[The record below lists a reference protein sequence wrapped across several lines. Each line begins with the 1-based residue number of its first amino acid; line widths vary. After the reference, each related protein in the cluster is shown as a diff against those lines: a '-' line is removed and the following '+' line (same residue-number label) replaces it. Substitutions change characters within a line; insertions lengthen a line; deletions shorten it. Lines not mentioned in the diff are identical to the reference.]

1 MAALRVL
8 VLASEITA
16 LRAQLTPLEKT
27 RDGFAAR
34 EEQLRQ
40 ALSEI
45 TETSTDEERNAVS
58 SAVDTFE
65 QERSANAAEIARIQ
79 GEIDTRSAEIARLEA
94 EQTPP
99 PASNPAVSNSDT
111 RNNDHHERSFVPMN
125 NTTERRWF
133 GLTYAERDA
142 LIAKDTTRDFLQR
155 FRALREQQNSAT
167 GAELGI
173 PTEFM
178 QILRDLTYQN
188 SKLWPYVHS
197 ESIRGYSRQNIVG
210 TGAEA
215 VWTEM
220 LANINEISLDFTQL
234 EMDGYML
241 AGYMAIS
248 NAVLQDDADL
258 QLLTSILNAMG
269 EANARA
275 LDKAIVYGTGKK
287 MPVGFVTRLAAETTP
302 TWWSNDQG
310 EFTDLHTSHILKL
323 DIDSTSGAAF
333 FGTLVEA
340 LGIADPKYS
349 DGRVFW
355 VMNRKTH
362 IRLMAKALAF
372 NAAAAITAGIN
383 NTFPIVGGDIVELEF
398 MADNDIAGGF
408 GSLMRMAEREG
419 LSIASSDIP
428 LFLRNMT
435 VYRSIGRYDGKP
447 ARGEAFIMVNFHNT
461 APTTSISFAPDYAN
475 SQIGTLIVTTAA
487 GTTNGK
493 SVVTVAGNG
502 SGALKYQVGGRAIAV
517 SNGETLG
524 KGWTELPANKT
535 IDGTTGQT
543 VTVVEVDGNGR
554 AISVGS
560 GSVTAKAG

>member
-8 VLASEITA
+8 VLNSEIIA
-16 LRAQLTPLEKT
+16 LRAQLTPLEQT

-45 TETSTDEERNAVS
+45 TETSTDAERSAVS
-58 SAVDTFE
+58 AAVDAFE
-65 QERSANAAEIARIQ
+65 NDRSANAAEIARIQ

-197 ESIRGYSRQNIVG
+197 ESIRGHSRQNIAG

-248 NAVLQDDADL
+248 NAAIQDDADL

-287 MPVGFVTRLAAETTP
+287 MPVGFVTRLAAATTP
-302 TWWSNDQG
+302 TWWGNDQG
-310 EFTDLHTSHILKL
+310 DFTDLHTSHILKL
-323 DIDSTSGAAF
+323 DIDTTSGAAF
-333 FGTLVEA
+333 FGTLIEA
-340 LGIADPKYS
+340 LGVADPKYS

-362 IRLMAKALAF
+362 IRLMSKALAF
-372 NAAAAITAGIN
+372 NAAAAITAGIS

-428 LFLRNMT
+428 FFLRNMT

-447 ARGEAFIMVNFHNT
+447 ARGEAFVIVNFHNT

-487 GTTNGK
+487 GSTNGK

-502 SGALKYQVGGRAIAV
+502 SGALKYQVGGQAIAV

>member
-8 VLASEITA
+8 VLNSEITA

-40 ALSEI
+40 ALGEI
-45 TETSTDEERNAVS
+45 TETSTDEERSAVS
-58 SAVDTFE
+58 AAVDTFE

-197 ESIRGYSRQNIVG
+197 ESIRGHSRQNIVG

-287 MPVGFVTRLAAETTP
+287 MPVGFVTRLAAATTP
-302 TWWSNDQG
+302 TWWDNDQG
-310 EFTDLHTSHILKL
+310 DFTDLHTSHILKL
-323 DIDSTSGAAF
+323 DIDTTSGAAF
-333 FGTLVEA
+333 FGTLIEA

-362 IRLMAKALAF
+362 IRLMSKALAF

-419 LSIASSDIP
+419 LAIASSDIP

-447 ARGEAFIMVNFHNT
+447 ARGEAFVMVNFHNT

-487 GTTNGK
+487 GSANGK

-502 SGALKYQVGGRAIAV
+502 SGTLKYQTGGQAV
-517 SNGETLG
+517 AVANGETLG
-524 KGWTELPANKT
+524 KGWTELPTNKT

-543 VTVVEVDGNGR
+543 ITVVEVDGNGR
-554 AISVGS
+554 AVAAGS

>member
-8 VLASEITA
+8 VLNSEITA
-16 LRAQLTPLEKT
+16 LRAQLTPLEQT

-45 TETSTDEERNAVS
+45 TETSTDAERSAVS
-58 SAVDTFE
+58 AAVDAFE
-65 QERSANAAEIARIQ
+65 NERSANAAEIARIQ

-197 ESIRGYSRQNIVG
+197 ESIRGHSRQNIVG

-302 TWWSNDQG
+302 TWWNNDQG
-310 EFTDLHTSHILKL
+310 DFTDLHTSHILKL

-447 ARGEAFIMVNFHNT
+447 ARGEAFVMVNFHNT
-461 APTTSISFAPDYAN
+461 APTTGISFAPDYAN

-487 GTTNGK
+487 GSANGK

-502 SGALKYQVGGRAIAV
+502 SGALKYQVGGQAIAV
-517 SNGETLG
+517 ANGETLG
-524 KGWTELPANKT
+524 KLWTDLPTNKT

>member
-8 VLASEITA
+8 VLNSEITA
-16 LRAQLTPLEKT
+16 LRAQLTPLEQT

-45 TETSTDEERNAVS
+45 TETSTDAERSAVS
-58 SAVDTFE
+58 AAVDAFE
-65 QERSANAAEIARIQ
+65 NDRSANAAEIARIQ

>member
-8 VLASEITA
+8 VLNSEITA
-16 LRAQLTPLEKT
+16 LRAQLTPLEQT

-45 TETSTDEERNAVS
+45 TETSTDAERSAVS
-58 SAVDTFE
+58 AAVDAFE

-258 QLLTSILNAMG
+258 QLLTSILNAIG

-287 MPVGFVTRLAAETTP
+287 MPVGFVTRLAAATTP
-302 TWWSNDQG
+302 TWWDNDQG
-310 EFTDLHTSHILKL
+310 NFTDLHTSHILKL
-323 DIDSTSGAAF
+323 DIDTTSGAAF
-333 FGTLVEA
+333 FGTLIEA
-340 LGIADPKYS
+340 LGVADPKYS

-362 IRLMAKALAF
+362 IRLMSKALAF
-372 NAAAAITAGIN
+372 NAAAAITAGIS

-447 ARGEAFIMVNFHNT
+447 ARGEAFVMVNFHNT

-487 GTTNGK
+487 GSANGK

-502 SGALKYQVGGRAIAV
+502 SGKLKYQTAGQAIAV
-517 SNGETLG
+517 ANGETLD
-524 KGWTELPANKT
+524 KLWTDLPANKT
-535 IDGTTGQT
+535 VDGTTGQT
-543 VTVVEVDGNGR
+543 ITVVEVDANGR
-554 AISVGS
+554 AVAAGS

>member
-8 VLASEITA
+8 VLNSEITA
-16 LRAQLTPLEKT
+16 LRAQLTPLEQT

-45 TETSTDEERNAVS
+45 TETSTDAERSAVS
-58 SAVDTFE
+58 AAVDAFE
-65 QERSANAAEIARIQ
+65 NDRSANAAEIARIQ

-173 PTEFM
+173 PTEFI

-197 ESIRGYSRQNIVG
+197 EAIRGHSRQNIVG

-302 TWWSNDQG
+302 TWWNNDQG

-447 ARGEAFIMVNFHNT
+447 ARGEAFVMVNFHNT

-493 SVVTVAGNG
+493 SIVTVAGNG
-502 SGALKYQVGGRAIAV
+502 SGALKYQVGGQAIAV

>member
-8 VLASEITA
+8 VLNSEITA
-16 LRAQLTPLEKT
+16 LRAQLTPLEQT

-45 TETSTDEERNAVS
+45 TETSTDAERSAVS
-58 SAVDTFE
+58 AAVDAFE
-65 QERSANAAEIARIQ
+65 NDRSANAAEIARIQ

-197 ESIRGYSRQNIVG
+197 ESIRGHSRQNIAG

-248 NAVLQDDADL
+248 NAAIQDDADL

-287 MPVGFVTRLAAETTP
+287 MPVGFVTRLAAATTP
-302 TWWSNDQG
+302 TWWGNDQG
-310 EFTDLHTSHILKL
+310 DFTDLHTSHILKL
-323 DIDSTSGAAF
+323 DIDTTSGAAF
-333 FGTLVEA
+333 FGTLIEA
-340 LGIADPKYS
+340 LGVADPKYS

-362 IRLMAKALAF
+362 IRLMSKALAF
-372 NAAAAITAGIN
+372 NAAAAITAGIS

-428 LFLRNMT
+428 FFLRNMT

-447 ARGEAFIMVNFHNT
+447 ARGEAFVIVNFHNT

-487 GTTNGK
+487 GSTNGK

-502 SGALKYQVGGRAIAV
+502 SGALKYQVGGQAIAV

>member
-8 VLASEITA
+8 VLNSEITA
-16 LRAQLTPLEKT
+16 LRAQLTPLEQT

-45 TETSTDEERNAVS
+45 TETSTDAERNAVS

-125 NTTERRWF
+125 NTAERRWF

-142 LIAKDTTRDFLQR
+142 LLAKDTTREFLQR

-173 PTEFM
+173 PTEYM

-197 ESIRGYSRQNIVG
+197 EAIRGYSRQNIVG

-287 MPVGFVTRLAAETTP
+287 MPVGFVTRLAAATTP

-310 EFTDLHTSHILKL
+310 DFTDLHTSHILKL
-323 DIDSTSGAAF
+323 DIDTTSGAAF
-333 FGTLVEA
+333 FGTLIEA
-340 LGIADPKYS
+340 LGVADPKYS

-362 IRLMAKALAF
+362 IRLMSKALAF

-419 LSIASSDIP
+419 MAIAASDIP

-447 ARGEAFIMVNFHNT
+447 ARGEAFVMVNFHNT

-475 SQIGTLIVTTAA
+475 SKIGTLIVTTAA
-487 GTTNGK
+487 GSANGK

-502 SGALKYQVGGRAIAV
+502 SGKLKYQTAGQAIAV
-517 SNGETLG
+517 ANGETLD
-524 KGWTELPANKT
+524 KLWTDLPVNKT
-535 IDGTTGQT
+535 VDGTTGQT
-543 VTVVEVDGNGR
+543 ITVVEVDGNGR
-554 AISVGS
+554 AVAVGS

>member
-8 VLASEITA
+8 VLNSEITA
-16 LRAQLTPLEKT
+16 LRAQLTPLEQT

-40 ALSEI
+40 ALGEI
-45 TETSTDEERNAVS
+45 TETSTDEERSAVS
-58 SAVDTFE
+58 AAVDAFE
-65 QERSANAAEIARIQ
+65 NDRSANAAEIARIQ

-142 LIAKDTTRDFLQR
+142 LLAKDTTREFLQR

-173 PTEFM
+173 PTEYM

-197 ESIRGYSRQNIVG
+197 EAIRGYSRQNIVG

-287 MPVGFVTRLAAETTP
+287 MPVGFVTRLAAATTP

-310 EFTDLHTSHILKL
+310 DFTDLHTSHILKL
-323 DIDSTSGAAF
+323 DIDTTSGAAF
-333 FGTLVEA
+333 FGTLIEA
-340 LGIADPKYS
+340 LGVADPKYS

-362 IRLMAKALAF
+362 IRLMSKALAF

-419 LSIASSDIP
+419 MAIAASDIP

-447 ARGEAFIMVNFHNT
+447 ARGEAFVMVNFHNT

-475 SQIGTLIVTTAA
+475 SKIGTLIVTTAA
-487 GTTNGK
+487 GSANGK

-502 SGALKYQVGGRAIAV
+502 SGKLKYQTAGQAIAV
-517 SNGETLG
+517 ANGETLD
-524 KGWTELPANKT
+524 KLWTDLPVNKT
-535 IDGTTGQT
+535 VDGTTGQT
-543 VTVVEVDGNGR
+543 ITVVEVDGNGR
-554 AISVGS
+554 AVAVGS

>member
-8 VLASEITA
+8 VLNSEITA
-16 LRAQLTPLEKT
+16 LRAQLTPLEQT

-45 TETSTDEERNAVS
+45 TETSTDAERSAVS
-58 SAVDTFE
+58 AAVDAFE
-65 QERSANAAEIARIQ
+65 NDRSANAAEIARIQ

-197 ESIRGYSRQNIVG
+197 ESIRGHSRQNIAG

-248 NAVLQDDADL
+248 NAAIQDDADL

-287 MPVGFVTRLAAETTP
+287 MPVGFVTRLAAATTP
-302 TWWSNDQG
+302 TWWGNDQG
-310 EFTDLHTSHILKL
+310 DFTDLHTSHILKL
-323 DIDSTSGAAF
+323 DIDTTSGAAF
-333 FGTLVEA
+333 FGTLIEA
-340 LGIADPKYS
+340 LGVADPKYS

-362 IRLMAKALAF
+362 IRLRSKALAF
-372 NAAAAITAGIN
+372 NAAAAITAGIS

-428 LFLRNMT
+428 FFLRNMT

-447 ARGEAFIMVNFHNT
+447 ARGEAFVMVNFHNT

-502 SGALKYQVGGRAIAV
+502 SGALKYQVGGQAIAV

>member
-1 MAALRVL
+1 MALKVLMLRSK
-8 VLASEITA
+8 LAPLQT
-16 LRAQLTPLEKT
+16 QLAGLESV

-34 EEQLRQ
+34 EAELARDIEAAQ
-40 ALSEI
+40 
-45 TETSTDEERNAVS
+45 TDEERSVVE
-58 SAVDTFE
+58 SAVEAFE
-65 QERSANAAEIARIQ
+65 QERASNTAELNRVQ
-79 GEIDTRSAEIARLEA
+79 GAIDEINEQIRSLEA
-94 EQTPP
+94 AQTPP
-99 PASNPAVSNSDT
+99 PAATPAGDPETRTHENERSYNTMSNSD
-111 RNNDHHERSFVPMN
+111 
-125 NTTERRWF
+125 RRWF
-133 GLTYAERDA
+133 GLTYQERDA
-142 LIAKDTTRDFLQR
+142 LLRKDSTQDFLRR

-167 GAELGI
+167 GAELGV
-173 PTEFM
+173 PTDFM

-188 SKLWPYVHS
+188 SKLWSYVHS
-197 ESIRGYSRQNIVG
+197 ESIRGHSRQNVAG

-248 NAVLQDDADL
+248 NAAIQDDADL

-287 MPVGFVTRLAAETTP
+287 MPVGFVTRLAAATTP
-302 TWWSNDQG
+302 TWWGNDQG
-310 EFTDLHTSHILKL
+310 DFTDLHTSHILKL
-323 DIDSTSGAAF
+323 DIDATSGAAF
-333 FGTLVEA
+333 FSTLIEA

-362 IRLMAKALAF
+362 IRLMSKALAF
-372 NAAAAITAGIN
+372 NAAAAITAGIS

-419 LSIASSDIP
+419 LAIASSDIP
-428 LFLRNMT
+428 FFLRNMT

-447 ARGEAFIMVNFHNT
+447 ARGEAFVMVNFHNT
-461 APTTSISFAPDYAN
+461 APRTSISFAPDYAN

-502 SGALKYQVGGRAIAV
+502 SGALKYQVGGQAIAV

-560 GSVTAKAG
+560 GGVTAKAG

>member
-8 VLASEITA
+8 VLNSEITA
-16 LRAQLTPLEKT
+16 LRAQLRPLEQT

-40 ALSEI
+40 ALGEI

-58 SAVDTFE
+58 SAVDAFE
-65 QERSANAAEIARIQ
+65 NDRSANAAEIARIQ

-99 PASNPAVSNSDT
+99 PASTPAVSNSDT

-142 LIAKDTTRDFLQR
+142 LLAKDTTREFLQR

-173 PTEFM
+173 PTEYM

-197 ESIRGYSRQNIVG
+197 EAIRGYSRQNIVG

-287 MPVGFVTRLAAETTP
+287 MPVGFVTRLAAATTP

-310 EFTDLHTSHILKL
+310 DFTDLHTSHILKL
-323 DIDSTSGAAF
+323 DIDTTSGAAF
-333 FGTLVEA
+333 FGTLIEA
-340 LGIADPKYS
+340 LGVADPKYS

-362 IRLMAKALAF
+362 IRLMSKALAF

-419 LSIASSDIP
+419 MAIAASDIP

-447 ARGEAFIMVNFHNT
+447 ARGEAFVMVNFHNT

-475 SQIGTLIVTTAA
+475 SKIGTLIVTTAA
-487 GTTNGK
+487 GSANGK

-502 SGALKYQVGGRAIAV
+502 SGKLKYQTAGQAIAV
-517 SNGETLG
+517 ANGETLD
-524 KGWTELPANKT
+524 KLWTDLPANKT
-535 IDGTTGQT
+535 VDGTTGQT
-543 VTVVEVDGNGR
+543 ITVVEVDGNGR
-554 AISVGS
+554 AVAVGS

>member
-8 VLASEITA
+8 VLNSEITA
-16 LRAQLTPLEKT
+16 LRAQLTPLEQT

-40 ALSEI
+40 ALGEI
-45 TETSTDEERNAVS
+45 TETSTDEERSAVS
-58 SAVDTFE
+58 AAVDAFE
-65 QERSANAAEIARIQ
+65 NDRSANAAEIARIQ

-142 LIAKDTTRDFLQR
+142 LLAKDTTREFLQR

-173 PTEFM
+173 PTEYM

-197 ESIRGYSRQNIVG
+197 EAIRGYSRQNIVG

-287 MPVGFVTRLAAETTP
+287 MPVGFVTRLAAATTP

-310 EFTDLHTSHILKL
+310 DFTDLHTSHILKL
-323 DIDSTSGAAF
+323 DIDTTSGAAF
-333 FGTLVEA
+333 FGTLIEA
-340 LGIADPKYS
+340 LGVADPKYS

-362 IRLMAKALAF
+362 IRLMSKALAF

-419 LSIASSDIP
+419 MAIAASDIP

-447 ARGEAFIMVNFHNT
+447 ARGEAFVMVNFHNT

-475 SQIGTLIVTTAA
+475 SKIGTLIVTTAA
-487 GTTNGK
+487 GSANGK

-502 SGALKYQVGGRAIAV
+502 SGKLKYQTAGQAIAV
-517 SNGETLG
+517 ANGETLD
-524 KGWTELPANKT
+524 KLWTDLPANKT
-535 IDGTTGQT
+535 VDGTTGQT
-543 VTVVEVDGNGR
+543 ITVVEVDGNGR
-554 AISVGS
+554 AVAVGS

>member
-1 MAALRVL
+1 MSALRVL
-8 VLASEITA
+8 VLNSEITA
-16 LRAQLTPLEKT
+16 LRAQLTPLEQT

-45 TETSTDEERNAVS
+45 TETSTDAERSAVS
-58 SAVDTFE
+58 AAVDAFE
-65 QERSANAAEIARIQ
+65 NDRNANAAEIARIQ

-155 FRALREQQNSAT
+155 FRALREQQNSVT

-197 ESIRGYSRQNIVG
+197 ESIRGHSRQNIAG

-248 NAVLQDDADL
+248 NAAIQDDADL

-287 MPVGFVTRLAAETTP
+287 MPVGFVTRLAAATAP
-302 TWWSNDQG
+302 TWWGNDQG
-310 EFTDLHTSHILKL
+310 DFTDLHTSHILKL
-323 DIDSTSGAAF
+323 DIDTTSGAAF
-333 FGTLVEA
+333 FGTLIEA
-340 LGIADPKYS
+340 LGVADPKYS

-362 IRLMAKALAF
+362 IRLMSKALAF
-372 NAAAAITAGIN
+372 NAAAAITAGIS

-428 LFLRNMT
+428 FFLRNMT

-447 ARGEAFIMVNFHNT
+447 ARGEAFVMVNFHNT

-502 SGALKYQVGGRAIAV
+502 SGALKYQVGGQAIAV

>member
-8 VLASEITA
+8 VLNSEITA
-16 LRAQLTPLEKT
+16 LRAQLTPLEQT

-45 TETSTDEERNAVS
+45 TETSTDAERSAVS
-58 SAVDTFE
+58 AAVDAFE
-65 QERSANAAEIARIQ
+65 NDRSANAAEIARIQ

-197 ESIRGYSRQNIVG
+197 ESIRGHSRQNIAG

-248 NAVLQDDADL
+248 NAAIQDDADL

-287 MPVGFVTRLAAETTP
+287 MPVGFVTRLAAATTP
-302 TWWSNDQG
+302 TWWGNDQG
-310 EFTDLHTSHILKL
+310 DFTDLHTSHILKL
-323 DIDSTSGAAF
+323 DIDTTSGAAF
-333 FGTLVEA
+333 FGTLIEA
-340 LGIADPKYS
+340 LGVADPKYS

-362 IRLMAKALAF
+362 IRLMSKALAF
-372 NAAAAITAGIN
+372 NAAAAITAGIS

-428 LFLRNMT
+428 FFLRNMT

-447 ARGEAFIMVNFHNT
+447 ARGEAFVMVNFHNT

-487 GTTNGK
+487 GSTNGK

-502 SGALKYQVGGRAIAV
+502 SGALKYQVGGQAIAV

>member
-8 VLASEITA
+8 VLNSEITA
-16 LRAQLTPLEKT
+16 LRAQLTPLEQT

-40 ALSEI
+40 ALGEI
-45 TETSTDEERNAVS
+45 TETSTDEERSAVS
-58 SAVDTFE
+58 AAVDAFE
-65 QERSANAAEIARIQ
+65 NDRSANAAEIARIQ

-142 LIAKDTTRDFLQR
+142 LLAKDTTREFLQR
-155 FRALREQQNSAT
+155 FRALREQQNNAT

-173 PTEFM
+173 PTEYM

-197 ESIRGYSRQNIVG
+197 EAIRGYSRQNIVG

-287 MPVGFVTRLAAETTP
+287 MPVGFVTRLAAATTP

-310 EFTDLHTSHILKL
+310 DFTDLHTSHILKL
-323 DIDSTSGAAF
+323 DIDTTSGAAF
-333 FGTLVEA
+333 FGTLIEA
-340 LGIADPKYS
+340 LGVADPKYS

-362 IRLMAKALAF
+362 IRLMSKALAF

-419 LSIASSDIP
+419 MAIAASDIP

-447 ARGEAFIMVNFHNT
+447 ARGEAFVMVNFHNT

-475 SQIGTLIVTTAA
+475 SKIGTLIVTTAA
-487 GTTNGK
+487 GSANGK

-502 SGALKYQVGGRAIAV
+502 SGKLKYQTAGQAIAV
-517 SNGETLG
+517 ANGETLD
-524 KGWTELPANKT
+524 KLWTDLPANKT
-535 IDGTTGQT
+535 VDGTTGQT
-543 VTVVEVDGNGR
+543 ITVVEVDGNGR
-554 AISVGS
+554 AVAVGS